1 MSAAPM
7 SRMVSFEL
15 RWYSHGGGPEET
27 ILADFG
33 MSPTEFFRELHTN
46 LELDPPDT
54 TATETGRDDEGRRS
68 PTPLGRLL
76 TTPYRSAPAPPT
88 TRCPEEIPPPE
99 KDLPRR

>member
-46 LELDPPDT
+46 LELDPP
-54 TATETGRDDEGRRS
+54 
-68 PTPLGRLL
+68 TPLQPKLVETMKAVARRRLWAG
-76 TTPYRSAPAPPT
+76 S
-88 TRCPEEIPPPE
+88 
-99 KDLPRR
+99 